1 MVLSSFRRKAANC
14 RVSFPQ
20 PGGVIPMIGENK
32 ANEQRGTKARR
43 AKKIGGFMEKVKSR
57 EVC

>member
-1 MVLSSFRRKAANC
+1 MVLFFRRKAANC

-32 ANEQRGTKARR
+32 ANEQRGTKEES
-43 AKKIGGFMEKVKSR
+43 KKIGGFQEA
-57 EVC
+57 E